1 MSAVKVVKKVGDVVE
16 EYHFN
21 RFEDFFQWV
30 EWDKDIPQE
39 YIPQGYDKSVFDEE
53 YVREK
58 LSTTSPEVKAK
69 RGLQEGEYL
78 RFSNKDIAKV
88 KEEFELHFS
97 KDVWDDIEEASKHNP
112 YIYVEKRLHPTEKQ
126 PYIWCTNEDHLY
138 SHSVKRVDI

>member
-97 KDVWDDIEEASKHNP
+97 EDDWDTIEEASKRHR
-112 YIYVEKRLHPTEKQ
+112 YIYVEQDIFPLKGKPS
-126 PYIWCTNEDHLY
+126 CN
-138 SHSVKRVDI
+138 SH